1 MSWNE
6 KEGRLVKE
14 FKFDDFN
21 QAMDFINQIH
31 PLAEKQNHHPDI
43 LLHSYNRVKVM
54 IYTHDENRIT
64 EKDYK
69 LAKEIDKIVE

>member
-6 KEGRLVKE
+6 KRGRLVKE

-31 PLAEKQNHHPDI
+31 PIAE
-43 LLHSYNRVKVM
+43 
-54 IYTHDENRIT
+54 E
-64 EKDYK
+64 
-69 LAKEIDKIVE
+69 